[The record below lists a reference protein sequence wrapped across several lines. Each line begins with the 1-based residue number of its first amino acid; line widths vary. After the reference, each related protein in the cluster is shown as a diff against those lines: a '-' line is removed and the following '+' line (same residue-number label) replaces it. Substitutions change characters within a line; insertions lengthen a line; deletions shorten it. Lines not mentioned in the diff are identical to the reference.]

1 MKEVRIIKMNKTIL
15 VILLSAI
22 IIASSLSL
30 AGFFWISLNSRGIQ
44 AQDLQ
49 SQLTEK
55 LQQIT
60 DLNAQIATYQ
70 KQLAQKEQDLLSLQ
84 TNITALQNAYS
95 NLTTER
101 DGLKEQLYQ
110 ANIALQN
117 AEYQI
122 LELKAQIF
130 SLNNQISDLNN
141 QIGSLIEKINSLTY
155 RPAIG
160 YNPNSFFEVGQ
171 GWPEE
176 YTLNASFLTT
186 NGYAG
191 YLNIT
196 LDLTNVNNLYLN
208 VTEIYRGQAI
218 SIYISPVQSKYNNI
232 VPVLPNE
239 IVWVTFGL
247 INKTIPSEGQV
258 YIVYQAI

>member
-1 MKEVRIIKMNKTIL
+1 MNKTIL

-22 IIASSLSL
+22 IIAGSLGF
-30 AGFFWISLNSRGIQ
+30 AGFLWLSLNSTGIQ
-44 AQDLQ
+44 AQSLQ
-49 SQLTEK
+49 NQLTEK

-70 KQLAQKEQDLLSLQ
+70 KQLAQKEQELLSLQ
-84 TNITALQNAYS
+84 TNITALQNSYS
-95 NLTTER
+95 NLITER
-101 DGLKEQLYQ
+101 DNLTEQLYQ
-110 ANIALQN
+110 AYMTIQN
-117 AEYQI
+117 DKNEILDLKEQI
-122 LELKAQIF
+122 I
-130 SLNNQISDLNN
+130 SLNKQISDLNK
-141 QIGSLIEKINSLTY
+141 QIGSLVEQINSLTY

-160 YNPNSFFEVGQ
+160 YNPGSFFELGQ
-171 GWPEE
+171 GWSEE

-186 NGYAG
+186 YGYAG

-196 LDLTNVNNLYLN
+196 LDFTNINNLYLN
-208 VTEIYRGQAI
+208 VTEIYHGQAI